1 MNYKQVIQEAA
12 RRIEQSDI
20 SRLREEMV
28 KHTFT
33 YWIGRR
39 LHSKDYRVWEAQQF
53 LTTVGLGRHL
63 LPEVVIF
70 PYPDS
75 VIKATVPAT
84 VLMGVIWEG
93 LQLLNPVREEDRTYL
108 RHMEVLTAGSGREY
122 LLMDLEET
130 MEPEEIERFRLNYFF
145 APIAVRRSPFFKMLS
160 MTPMFDVNSL
170 SLCD

>member
-1 MNYKQVIQEAA
+1 MNYKHVIQEAA
-12 RRIEQSDI
+12 RRIEQDDVC
-20 SRLREEMV
+20 RLREEMMAHV
-28 KHTFT
+28 FT

-39 LHSKDYRVWEAQQF
+39 LHSKDHHVWEAQQF
-53 LTTVGLGRHL
+53 LTTVGLGRHM

-75 VIKATVPAT
+75 VVKATVPAT
-84 VLMGVIWEG
+84 VLMNVIWEG
-93 LQLLNPVREEDRTYL
+93 LKLLDPMREEERTYL
-108 RHMEVLTAGSGREY
+108 RHMEVLTAESGREY

-145 APIAVRRSPFFKMLS
+145 APIAVRRNPFFKMLS

-170 SLCD
+170 KLCD